1 MGHIVGTKEHHCPVA
16 VPQALDGGVDI
27 ISHYNL
33 LGDEMAVCDKK
44 TRKKKKK
51 NSGSEMKK
59 GINLQK

>member
-33 LGDEMAVCDKK
+33 LGDEMAVCGKK
-44 TRKKKKK
+44 TRKKKKNTQAQK
-51 NSGSEMKK
+51 LKK

>member
-1 MGHIVGTKEHHCPVA
+1 MGTKEHHCPVA

-44 TRKKKKK
+44 TRKKKN